1 MNSSEE
7 TADPAAVFACAVSL
21 RDACEAKAA
30 ACAIN
35 LSDTFNGGDQFW
47 RELMRIGTL
56 FETWACENVAFEVL
70 EDVWPYRLEAQFGS
84 ASLER
89 FDVGG
94 LARFDATDCPVVAMT
109 MQLPLWYRDGRHLPL
124 DVSAPNPVAGS
135 AFVKWRIQT
144 VRLHAEDEEMVPM
157 VYGDEP
163 HDTDFEPPVV
173 ALYGVDAEGLLE
185 HIRDSDSY
193 AEARSLVMKLAPGVV
208 FPEVPVVRVANDE

>member
-1 MNSSEE
+1 M
-7 TADPAAVFACAVSL
+7 
-21 RDACEAKAA
+21 
-30 ACAIN
+30 
-35 LSDTFNGGDQFW
+35 
-47 RELMRIGTL
+47 
-56 FETWACENVAFEVL
+56 
-70 EDVWPYRLEAQFGS
+70 
-84 ASLER
+84 
-89 FDVGG
+89 
-94 LARFDATDCPVVAMT
+94 VAMN
-109 MQLPLWYRDGRHLPL
+109 MEVPLMYRDGRNLPL

-135 AFVKWRIQT
+135 AFVRWRIQT

-208 FPEVPVVRVANDE
+208 FPEVPVVG